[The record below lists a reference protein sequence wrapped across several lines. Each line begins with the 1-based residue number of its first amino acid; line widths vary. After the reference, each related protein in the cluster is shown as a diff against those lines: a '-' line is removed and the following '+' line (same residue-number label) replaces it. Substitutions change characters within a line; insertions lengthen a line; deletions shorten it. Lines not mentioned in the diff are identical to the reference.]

1 MQWGVIV
8 FYDRFIELC
17 QRKGVSPTRAALE
30 AGISKSLVSK
40 WKANASREPSPE
52 VIRKLAD
59 YFELSPYEVVAAK
72 TPGNENA
79 SPEDAELNEYLEIL
93 LDSDAKSVF
102 SDPEMI
108 NTAEEFLEKSGWRRD
123 NPELCS
129 ECYLFENHIC
139 RKIQGKIWY
148 FSRIQYENGLR
159 GMKQGFN

>member
-1 MQWGVIV
+1 MKIENRGVIV

-79 SPEDAELNEYLEIL
+79 SPEDAELNEYLEML
-93 LDSDAKSVF
+93 RTR
-102 SDPEMI
+102 PEMKMMFQLAKGA
-108 NTAEEFLEKSGWRRD
+108 TKEDVEKAVRVI
-123 NPELCS
+123 EAM
-129 ECYLFENHIC
+129 F
-139 RKIQGKIWY
+139 GKDTK
-148 FSRIQYENGLR
+148 GD
-159 GMKQGFN
+159 

>member
-72 TPGNENA
+72 TPSNENA
-79 SPEDAELNEYLEIL
+79 SPEDAELNEYLEMLRTRPEMKMMFQLAKGATKEDVEKAVRVIEAMFGK
-93 LDSDAKSVF
+93 DAKG
-102 SDPEMI
+102 D
-108 NTAEEFLEKSGWRRD
+108 
-123 NPELCS
+123 
-129 ECYLFENHIC
+129 
-139 RKIQGKIWY
+139 
-148 FSRIQYENGLR
+148 
-159 GMKQGFN
+159 

>member
-79 SPEDAELNEYLEIL
+79 SPEDAELNEYLEML
-93 LDSDAKSVF
+93 RTR
-102 SDPEMI
+102 PEMKMMFQLPKGA
-108 NTAEEFLEKSGWRRD
+108 TKEDVEKAVRVI
-123 NPELCS
+123 EAM
-129 ECYLFENHIC
+129 F
-139 RKIQGKIWY
+139 GKDTK
-148 FSRIQYENGLR
+148 GD
-159 GMKQGFN
+159 

>member
-72 TPGNENA
+72 TPGNENS
-79 SPEDAELNEYLEIL
+79 SPEDAELNEYLEML
-93 LDSDAKSVF
+93 RTR
-102 SDPEMI
+102 PEMKMMFQLAKGA
-108 NTAEEFLEKSGWRRD
+108 TKEDVEKAVRVI
-123 NPELCS
+123 EAM
-129 ECYLFENHIC
+129 F
-139 RKIQGKIWY
+139 GKDTK
-148 FSRIQYENGLR
+148 GD
-159 GMKQGFN
+159 

>member
-79 SPEDAELNEYLEIL
+79 SPEDAELNEYLEML
-93 LDSDAKSVF
+93 RTR
-102 SDPEMI
+102 PEMKMMFQLAKGA
-108 NTAEEFLEKSGWRRD
+108 TKDDVEKAVRVI
-123 NPELCS
+123 EAM
-129 ECYLFENHIC
+129 F
-139 RKIQGKIWY
+139 GKDTK
-148 FSRIQYENGLR
+148 GD
-159 GMKQGFN
+159 